1 MVDWLLSSSSKTGH
15 KPERPW
21 NHDLSRAA
29 TPAAERGAGSAL
41 TPVEN
46 GHEPAEPAE
55 RSRARRRHRAVQGD
69 FLWLFKGSPRLE
81 TLGLRVG

>member
-1 MVDWLLSSSSKTGH
+1 MVGWLLSSSSKTGH
-15 KPERPW
+15 KPEQPW

-41 TPVEN
+41 TPVES
-46 GHEPAEPAE
+46 GHEPAEW
-55 RSRARRRHRAVQGD
+55 SRARRRHRAVQGD

-81 TLGLRVG
+81 TLGPRVG

>member
-41 TPVEN
+41 TPVES
-46 GHEPAEPAE
+46 GHEPAE

-81 TLGLRVG
+81 TLGPRVG

>member
-21 NHDLSRAA
+21 NHDLSCAA

-41 TPVEN
+41 TPVES
-46 GHEPAEPAE
+46 GHEPAEW
-55 RSRARRRHRAVQGD
+55 SRARRRHRAVQGD

-81 TLGLRVG
+81 TLGPRVG

>member
-29 TPAAERGAGSAL
+29 TPAAERAAGSAL
-41 TPVEN
+41 TPVES
-46 GHEPAEPAE
+46 GHEPAEW
-55 RSRARRRHRAVQGD
+55 SRARWCHRAVQGD

-81 TLGLRVG
+81 TLGPRVG